1 MGGNMRAMPYAA
13 ALFAA
18 TAVLATSF
26 PGCSSY
32 SEQHVAPC
40 TRANVGGKVVCLGPG
55 QRCSSRHERIYR
67 SYALTCKQGV
77 LRERNYIGPAN
88 P

>member
-1 MGGNMRAMPYAA
+1 MSYAA
-13 ALFAA
+13 LAA
-18 TAVLATSF
+18 IAFLAAGF

-32 SEQHVAPC
+32 SEQHIAPC
-40 TRANVGGKVVCLGPG
+40 SRAKVGGKVVCLGPG
-55 QRCSSRHERIYR
+55 QPCRARYERVYR
-67 SYALTCKQGV
+67 SYGLTCKEER